1 LKNAKKKKIKYVVEM
16 GKNKMVDF
24 WEGENKKNSNGGR
37 KAKKIKYEIT
47 TGLMSR
53 REHHILGP

>member
-1 LKNAKKKKIKYVVEM
+1 LKNAKEKKIKYVVEM

-24 WEGENKKNSNGGR
+24 WREKIKKCKWWKKSG
-37 KAKKIKYEIT
+37 KIKYEIT